1 ARYVVAFRGLAQGQL
16 FRFGR
21 FHPWSPQAD
30 LTAPFGLFAPAQM
43 YALIAR
49 RHMHEF
55 GTTSEQMGAVAV
67 AARAHAMRNP
77 RAVMRAPLTLP
88 AHQAS
93 RLIADPLRL
102 YDCCLESDGACAVLV
117 TTAERARDL
126 KARPVA
132 VLAAG
137 QGAMEGWGGG
147 MLGAH
152 TMPDAIYASAGQRQL
167 AEELYGRAGIGPA

>member
-1 ARYVVAFRGLAQGQL
+1 EDRNEPALLMEALGTKQLRWASMAWGGGGGGACGALAQAAAAAESGQARYVVAFRGLAQGQL

-67 AARAHAMRNP
+67 AA
-77 RAVMRAPLTLP
+77 
-88 AHQAS
+88 
-93 RLIADPLRL
+93 
-102 YDCCLESDGACAVLV
+102 
-117 TTAERARDL
+117 
-126 KARPVA
+126 
-132 VLAAG
+132 
-137 QGAMEGWGGG
+137 
-147 MLGAH
+147 
-152 TMPDAIYASAGQRQL
+152 
-167 AEELYGRAGIGPA
+167 